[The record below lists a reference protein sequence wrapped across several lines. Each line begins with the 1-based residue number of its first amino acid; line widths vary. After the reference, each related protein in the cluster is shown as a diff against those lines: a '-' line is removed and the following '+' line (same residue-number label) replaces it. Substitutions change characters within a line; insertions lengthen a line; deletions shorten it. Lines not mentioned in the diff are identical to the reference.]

1 MTMDYIRRHYNQP
14 LSLSKLASA
23 AGYSEYY
30 LSRKFSRL
38 CRQPSFRE
46 ETGLS
51 GLILIFK
58 PNHSDDKSSDNNKK
72 INIIEKILFTTVTL
86 HASCEVGQKII
97 PSDSQS

>member
-30 LSRKFSRL
+30 LSRKFSKL

-58 PNHSDDKSSDNNKK
+58 SNHSDDKNSDNNKK
-72 INIIEKILFTTVTL
+72 
-86 HASCEVGQKII
+86 
-97 PSDSQS
+97 